1 LASEE
6 AAKETSYFAH
16 YKIIVKGIYSYF
28 SNSYKRMYELKKI
41 KEDMDISDLTIL
53 NVCDTRW
60 LSWSNVINNFHQII
74 DPILEALRRDYDSSN
89 TAKFLYDA
97 MDTEF
102 LIVTKYFADIFFIL
116 KKIILVFQ
124 SDYIS
129 LSETRTQLVMAYES
143 ITSNF
148 IGSIEILPKY
158 GTHLR
163 KFMEEMELQH
173 EDLPG

>member
-1 LASEE
+1 
-6 AAKETSYFAH
+6 
-16 YKIIVKGIYSYF
+16 
-28 SNSYKRMYELKKI
+28 MYELKKI
-41 KEDMDISDLTIL
+41 KEDMEVSDLTIL

-74 DPILEALRRDYDSSN
+74 EPIQEALQRDVNSSN
-89 TAKFLYDA
+89 TAKFLFNA

-102 LIVTKYFADIFFIL
+102 LIITKFFADIFFIL

-129 LSETRTQLVMAYES
+129 LSETRSQLIMAYES
-143 ITSNF
+143 ITANF
-148 IGSIEILPKY
+148 IGSADVLPKY

-163 KFMEEMELQH
+163 KLIDELELQP